1 MKKGAWQSRVRS
13 CRQDASPKSKQDS
26 VRQQYKKPR
35 LVTVI
40 METQEADSEAPTQ
53 LGDGDTEDN
62 NRMGDVSEFY
72 VETEIQK
79 TTKNVEYVPSPAS
92 LKTVS
97 ETEDEQDN
105 GPDLRALGLAFRDED
120 TVIGI
125 IPGVRTMSER
135 EADETT
141 KHGEPL

>member
-1 MKKGAWQSRVRS
+1 MKKGAWQSRGRS

-62 NRMGDVSEFY
+62 NRMGDVSN
-72 VETEIQK
+72 
-79 TTKNVEYVPSPAS
+79 KNIVPKNIVP
-92 LKTVS
+92 KH
-97 ETEDEQDN
+97 
-105 GPDLRALGLAFRDED
+105 
-120 TVIGI
+120 
-125 IPGVRTMSER
+125 RT
-135 EADETT
+135 
-141 KHGEPL
+141 